1 MNIEIREVSEDTELY
16 LDGDFQASWW
26 TSALVKSPESIYQQ
40 MMQICFEHGKKA
52 AKIEMKKAL
61 GL

>member
-1 MNIEIREVSEDTELY
+1 MNIDIFEEGEDTELY
-16 LDGDFQASWW
+16 LDGDFQASWS
-26 TSALVKSPESIYQQ
+26 TSAITKYPESIYKQ